1 MGTLVVLRHRLFYS
15 SPLFRKDCPHLLKKR
30 RVGEKAAQRQ
40 DEDKA
45 EELGSPAEAE
55 PTSRPPEELLAPRE
69 HQREH
74 QREQQR
80 EPAGGPEQ
88 DLPTT
93 QVRSESAPP
102 AILGVAARRPLPLVL
117 PVAELLPLCHLCLPV
132 VAAGPVAPRPPIP
145 PSPGPF
151 PYCPVC
157 HCFLGYLP
165 PMAGRPDCPY
175 SSPYCS

>member
-1 MGTLVVLRHRLFYS
+1 MGTLVVPRHRLFYS
-15 SPLFRKDCPHLLKKR
+15 SPLFRKDCPHLLNKR
-30 RVGEKAAQRQ
+30 RVGKKAAQRQ

-45 EELGSPAEAE
+45 EELGSPAEVE
-55 PTSRPPEELLAPRE
+55 PASRPPEELLAPRE
-69 HQREH
+69 HQREQ

-93 QVRSESAPP
+93 QVRSEH
-102 AILGVAARRPLPLVL
+102 PLTLVL
-117 PVAELLPLCHLCLPV
+117 PVAELLPLCHSCLPI
-132 VAAGPVAPRPPIP
+132 VAAGPVAPMPPIP

-175 SSPYCS
+175 SSPYRS